1 MLDVVFK
8 VMGNGWHSRC
18 PRCDV
23 GLLYV
28 GFAMPVEECAHCG
41 LEIKRNDSGDGP
53 AFFMICILG
62 VVVVPLMMLIE
73 VNFGPPLFV
82 HALLGLGL
90 SLGLAL
96 VLIRPIKAIMIA
108 LQYANRP
115 DDFEPKA

>member
-1 MLDVVFK
+1 MLGVVYK
-8 VMGNGWHSRC
+8 ALGDGWHSRC
-18 PRCDV
+18 PRC
-23 GLLYV
+23 GIGSLYA
-28 GFAMPVEECAHCG
+28 GFATSVDECAHCG

-62 VVVVPLMMLIE
+62 VVVLPLIMLIE
-73 VNFGPPLFV
+73 VNVGPPLVV

-96 VLIRPIKAIMIA
+96 ALIRPIKAAMIA